1 MEAHETSHMHRQN
14 IMNLSSRA
22 NTDSRVDSQ
31 IAQQTA
37 QQENYWLEVLKRCV
51 SVIRFLAERGNAFR
65 GPNETVGS
73 PHNGNVLG
81 IMERLAEYDTFLAA
95 HIQQHANRG
104 RGHTNYLSST
114 TCEEL
119 IHLLGTHVI
128 KEIVSRIRQA
138 KYFSFTVDS
147 TPDNSNVDQLT
158 LVVRYMEDKYP
169 VERFLAFMRNVGH
182 TGKDQAT
189 ALLKHL
195 ESIGVNIDDCRGQS
209 YDNVSNMSGRY
220 NGMQAHIR
228 NVNDLAVFVP
238 CTAHSLNLVGQAA
251 VGCCKAAVAYF
262 YFVQQLYVFFTAST
276 SRYM

>member
-1 MEAHETSHMHRQN
+1 
-14 IMNLSSRA
+14 
-22 NTDSRVDSQ
+22 
-31 IAQQTA
+31 
-37 QQENYWLEVLKRCV
+37 
-51 SVIRFLAERGNAFR
+51 
-65 GPNETVGS
+65 
-73 PHNGNVLG
+73 
-81 IMERLAEYDTFLAA
+81 
-95 HIQQHANRG
+95 
-104 RGHTNYLSST
+104 
-114 TCEEL
+114 
-119 IHLLGTHVI
+119 
-128 KEIVSRIRQA
+128 
-138 KYFSFTVDS
+138 
-147 TPDNSNVDQLT
+147 
-158 LVVRYMEDKYP
+158 
-169 VERFLAFMRNVGH
+169 MRNVGH

-209 YDNVSNMSGRY
+209 YDNASNMSGRY